1 MLGSWK
7 NGLER
12 GFGTRNEKVKRD
24 RQRERERERER
35 VVSAIAEFWR
45 RRAIRNDGRRPREE
59 FQSPKLR
66 GMAAARS

>member
-12 GFGTRNEKVKRD
+12 GFGTRNEKLKRD
-24 RQRERERERER
+24 RQRERER